1 MKNTLIT
8 GLYFLLATLFIVF
21 GGTEGPFLKIINK
34 GLIIPV
40 LAALV
45 LLNRKENGKPQLTET
60 LILSALFF
68 SFAGDVAL
76 ELTVYRDMAFI
87 AGLGCFLLAHLF
99 YIALFLRT
107 PGENFIK
114 GQNLLF
120 VVPVVAYGII
130 LVLILSKHLGSLF
143 VPVLLYTA
151 VILMMVIASINRK
164 FKVGA
169 ASYYIVFSGA
179 VLFVISDSLIAL
191 NRFVFNFRFAGIAI
205 MATYVIAQYLI
216 VKGYLLHNENTETAV
231 R

>member
-8 GLYFLLATLFIVF
+8 GLYFLIATLFIIF
-21 GGTEGPFLKIINK
+21 GGAEGQFLKIINK
-34 GLIIPV
+34 ALIIPV
-40 LAALV
+40 LVALV
-45 LLNRKENGKPQLTET
+45 MLNRKEKGKPQLSET

-76 ELTVYRDMAFI
+76 ELTVYSDMAFI

-114 GQNLLF
+114 GKNMLF
-120 VVPVVAYGII
+120 VVPVIAYGIV
-130 LVLILSKHLGSLF
+130 LVLILSKHLGTMF

-151 VILMMVIASINRK
+151 VILMMVTAAINRK
-164 FKVGA
+164 FKVGT
-169 ASYYIVFSGA
+169 ASYIVVFSGA

-191 NRFVFNFRFAGIAI
+191 DRFVCNFRFAGIAI

-216 VKGYLLHNENTETAV
+216 VKGYLLQIEKTETAV